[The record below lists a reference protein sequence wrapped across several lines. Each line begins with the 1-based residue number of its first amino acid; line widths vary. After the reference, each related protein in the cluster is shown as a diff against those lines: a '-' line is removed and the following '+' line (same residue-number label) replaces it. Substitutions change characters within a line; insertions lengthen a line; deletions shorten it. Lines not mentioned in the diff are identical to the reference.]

1 MNLTALSILIA
12 DDNEMNRWLLAE
24 QMHYWSEDIS
34 LARDGQEAWE
44 LLQKKRYS
52 LVFIDVNMPVMN
64 GYELIR
70 KIKSELTE
78 PVVPMIAVTAHVQ
91 SQDRHLLIAEGFNDC
106 LIKPIV
112 LADLQRVVAKWC
124 MPFVVDNSD
133 YYADKLLEKV
143 EHNRE
148 LGRIFLQKLFAETPD
163 QLASLERALQNQQI
177 RPAWEIAHKL
187 HGTFCFYGF
196 ADFRTLA
203 KRLEQL
209 LLEADLATAMRQFKK
224 LAAKFSDLQNM
235 QTSLLQRLNTE
246 MERAT
251 DLGFRQK

>member
-1 MNLTALSILIA
+1 MTALSILIA

-24 QMHYWSEDIS
+24 QMHYWSDDITLS
-34 LARDGQEAWE
+34 CDGREAWE
-44 LLQKKRYS
+44 LLQKNRYS

-64 GYELIR
+64 GYELIKKFR
-70 KIKSELTE
+70 AEL
-78 PVVPMIAVTAHVQ
+78 PDHSMPMIAVTAHVQ

-112 LADLQRVVAKWC
+112 LADLQRVVSQWST
-124 MPFVVDNSD
+124 PVIGENGD
-133 YYADKLLEKV
+133 YYTDKLLEKV

-148 LGRIFLQKLFAETPD
+148 LGRVFLQKLFAETPSL
-163 QLASLERALQNQQI
+163 LASLELALQNGQVQQ
-177 RPAWEIAHKL
+177 AWELAHKL

-209 LLEADLATAMRQFKK
+209 LLEADIASATRQFKK
-224 LAAKFSDLQNM
+224 LTAKFSDLQAM
-235 QTSLLQRLNTE
+235 QTYLANRL
-246 MERAT
+246 A
-251 DLGFRQK
+251 G